1 MIGLVL
7 EGGGAKGAYQIGAYR
22 ALKELG
28 IEIDA
33 AVGTSIG
40 AVNAAIIVQGDGDKA
55 WDIWSN
61 IRSSSLFDIDYDIE
75 EELRKDGVTLKN
87 IGYLASK
94 FGQIVKQGGVDTS
107 HMMEFLKEHISER
120 AIRESEMDFGLVTGS
135 LTSMKPLELM
145 KEDIPEGEMLRYIV
159 ASATFPVFKAQKI
172 DGKRLVDGGLWN
184 NVPVSLLLDRGYE
197 MLIVVRTHSIG
208 KQRKVVDSGETI
220 IEIAPTD
227 KLGAVLDFNED
238 TARHDLN
245 LGYYDT
251 LKLFKE
257 FRGTFY
263 YIKPH
268 PDGSWFFNK
277 IARTDPDRIRKLAD
291 LLGIDDP
298 MPPKRLLFEKI
309 IPRLA
314 STFNMKSGMDY
325 EDLVLAIYEVVAR
338 SAEME
343 QFRIYDSE
351 EFISKVELFRAEKH
365 EFPKWVPNFVKT
377 SPQLS
382 KLIRTDI
389 LNALLEIIFS

>member
-227 KLGAVLDFNED
+227 KLGAVLDFNEE

-251 LKLFKE
+251 LKLFKGY
-257 FRGTFY
+257 RGTFY

-268 PDGSWFFNK
+268 PDGNWFFNK
-277 IARTDPDRIRKLAD
+277 IARTDPDRIKKLAD
-291 LLGIDDP
+291 MLGIDDP
-298 MPPKRLLFEKI
+298 MPPKRLLLEKI

-338 SAEME
+338 SAQME